1 MEGRKDGRREGWK
14 AFMSERLP
22 LEAVDRH
29 LRKPLPKH
37 INLLFSLGS
46 LAMFLLLLQA
56 VTGAFLALYY
66 SPSPEHAHNAVTYIS
81 EEVPFGAFV
90 RGLHHWGAS
99 AMVIIVFLHLL
110 RVVLYGSYKAPRELT
125 WILGVLLLLVVLG
138 FGFTGYL
145 LPWDEKAYWATVV
158 GVEIASTAPVLGDF
172 VAKVMRGGSEIGAV
186 TLSRFYALHTIWLPW
201 LAFGLVGVHLFF
213 VRYYGSSGIPQSPS
227 CPPDKGGRGVTAE
240 EQPPSSPLDKEESP
254 LIREVRGVA
263 EIKTGKPFYPDQ
275 VFEDVIGMLI
285 LFAVLAS
292 VALFVPV
299 PLEEV
304 ADPTNAE
311 YDPRPEWYFLFLF
324 QLLKYFQGPFEII
337 GTFVIPTV
345 GMVLLLILPFLD
357 KSERVVLW
365 KRPIALT
372 VTSVCVIGIV
382 SLTILGAS
390 SPKLETQEPSQ
401 PTEQVQDPVTPD
413 TETEVVEEG
422 EEVFDFQLT
431 EEEIEGTEEGE
442 EVFDFPTH
450 RGRIG
455 IAMINHNSPEQFTLF
470 PTDTESQPPR
480 DDSTSGE
487 IELVSFR
494 ELVPEIKDTGYL
506 THAIFAY
513 PAKFIPQIVRY
524 AITTY
529 TKEGDWIVDPFA
541 GSGTVGVEAYL
552 CKRNAFL
559 LDLNLLLNHIMPMKL
574 YGGKE
579 RLREADLHK
588 LLEGMKESK
597 APVYTRLVKC

>member
-1 MEGRKDGRREGWK
+1 MRQ
-14 AFMSERLP
+14 FLNERLP
-22 LEAVDRH
+22 LSEFSAH

-125 WILGVLLLLVVLG
+125 WIFGVFLLLIVLG

-172 VAKVMRGGSEIGAV
+172 VAKVMRGGTEIGAV

-213 VRYYGSSGIPQSPS
+213 VRYYGSSGTPRNTP
-227 CPPDKGGRGVTAE
+227 E
-240 EQPPSSPLDKEESP
+240 EM
-254 LIREVRGVA
+254 
-263 EIKTGKPFYPDQ
+263 KTGKPFYPDQ
-275 VFEDVIGMLI
+275 VFEDVVGMLI

-299 PLEEV
+299 PLEDV
-304 ADPTNAE
+304 ADPTNAD

-345 GMVLLLILPFLD
+345 GMVLLLFLPFLD
-357 KSERVVLW
+357 KSDRVVLW
-365 KRPIALT
+365 KRPVALT
-372 VTSVCVIGIV
+372 VTSVCVVGIV
-382 SLTILGAS
+382 VLTILGGTS
-390 SPKLETQEPSQ
+390 KKLETTEAVVQETAQ
-401 PTEQVQDPVTPD
+401 PTEQTQETATPPID
-413 TETEVVEEG
+413 TETVDEG
-422 EEVFDFQLT
+422 EAVFDFQLT
-431 EEEIEGTEEGE
+431 EEEIEGAKAVE
-442 EVFDFPTH
+442 
-450 RGRIG
+450 
-455 IAMINHNSPEQFTLF
+455 
-470 PTDTESQPPR
+470 ESQ
-480 DDSTSGE
+480 
-487 IELVSFR
+487 
-494 ELVPEIKDTGYL
+494 
-506 THAIFAY
+506 
-513 PAKFIPQIVRY
+513 
-524 AITTY
+524 
-529 TKEGDWIVDPFA
+529 
-541 GSGTVGVEAYL
+541 
-552 CKRNAFL
+552 
-559 LDLNLLLNHIMPMKL
+559 
-574 YGGKE
+574 
-579 RLREADLHK
+579 
-588 LLEGMKESK
+588 
-597 APVYTRLVKC
+597 

>member
-1 MEGRKDGRREGWK
+1 MQ
-14 AFMSERLP
+14 FFNERLP
-22 LEAVDRH
+22 LSEFSAH

-125 WILGVLLLLVVLG
+125 WIFGVFLLLIVLG

-145 LPWDEKAYWATVV
+145 LPWDEKAYWATIV

-172 VAKVMRGGSEIGAV
+172 VAKVMRGGAEIGAV

-213 VRYYGSSGIPQSPS
+213 VRYYGSSGIPQSSSSPA
-227 CPPDKGGRGVTAE
+227 DKGGRGVTAE
-240 EQPPSSPLDKEESP
+240 M
-254 LIREVRGVA
+254 
-263 EIKTGKPFYPDQ
+263 KTGKPFYPDQ
-275 VFEDVIGMLI
+275 VFEDVVGMLI

-299 PLEEV
+299 PLEDA
-304 ADPTNAE
+304 ADPTNAD

-324 QLLKYFQGPFEII
+324 QLLKYFQGPFEVI

-345 GMVLLLILPFLD
+345 GMVLLLLLPFLD
-357 KSERVVLW
+357 RSERVVLW

-372 VTSVCVIGIV
+372 VTSVSVAGIV
-382 SLTILGAS
+382 LLTILGAS
-390 SPKLETQEPSQ
+390 SPKLETQETSQ
-401 PTEQVQDPVTPD
+401 PTAQTEGAVMPD
-413 TETEVVEEG
+413 TETEAVEETEAVFDFQLAEEEVDGTEEG
-422 EEVFDFQLT
+422 EAVFDFQLT
-431 EEEIEGTEEGE
+431 EEE
-442 EVFDFPTH
+442 
-450 RGRIG
+450 
-455 IAMINHNSPEQFTLF
+455 
-470 PTDTESQPPR
+470 
-480 DDSTSGE
+480 
-487 IELVSFR
+487 
-494 ELVPEIKDTGYL
+494 
-506 THAIFAY
+506 
-513 PAKFIPQIVRY
+513 
-524 AITTY
+524 
-529 TKEGDWIVDPFA
+529 
-541 GSGTVGVEAYL
+541 
-552 CKRNAFL
+552 
-559 LDLNLLLNHIMPMKL
+559 
-574 YGGKE
+574 
-579 RLREADLHK
+579 
-588 LLEGMKESK
+588 LE
-597 APVYTRLVKC
+597 

>member
-1 MEGRKDGRREGWK
+1 MRQ
-14 AFMSERLP
+14 FLNERLP
-22 LEAVDRH
+22 LSEFSAH

-56 VTGAFLALYY
+56 ATGAFLALYY
-66 SPSPEHAHNAVTYIS
+66 SPSPEHAYNAVTYIS

-125 WILGVLLLLVVLG
+125 WIFGVLLLLVVLG

-172 VAKVMRGGSEIGAV
+172 VAKVMRGGTEIGAV

-213 VRYYGSSGIPQSPS
+213 VRYYGSSGTPENTP
-227 CPPDKGGRGVTAE
+227 E
-240 EQPPSSPLDKEESP
+240 EM
-254 LIREVRGVA
+254 
-263 EIKTGKPFYPDQ
+263 KTGKPFYPDQ
-275 VFEDVIGMLI
+275 VFEDVVGMLI

-299 PLEEV
+299 PLEDV
-304 ADPTNAE
+304 ADPTNAD

-337 GTFVIPTV
+337 GTFVIPTL
-345 GMVLLLILPFLD
+345 GMVLLLLLPFLD

-372 VTSVCVIGIV
+372 VTSVCVAGIV
-382 SLTILGAS
+382 LLTILGAS
-390 SPKLETQEPSQ
+390 SPKLETQETSQ
-401 PTEQVQDPVTPD
+401 PIEQPEGAVTPD
-413 TETEVVEEG
+413 TETEAVEEG
-422 EEVFDFQLT
+422 EAVFDFQLT
-431 EEEIEGTEEGE
+431 EEEIEGTEA
-442 EVFDFPTH
+442 VFDF
-450 RGRIG
+450 
-455 IAMINHNSPEQFTLF
+455 QL
-470 PTDTESQPPR
+470 TE
-480 DDSTSGE
+480 E
-487 IELVSFR
+487 EL
-494 ELVPEIKDTGYL
+494 E
-506 THAIFAY
+506 
-513 PAKFIPQIVRY
+513 
-524 AITTY
+524 
-529 TKEGDWIVDPFA
+529 
-541 GSGTVGVEAYL
+541 
-552 CKRNAFL
+552 
-559 LDLNLLLNHIMPMKL
+559 
-574 YGGKE
+574 
-579 RLREADLHK
+579 
-588 LLEGMKESK
+588 
-597 APVYTRLVKC
+597 

>member
-1 MEGRKDGRREGWK
+1 MRQ
-14 AFMSERLP
+14 FLNERLP
-22 LEAVDRH
+22 LAAFSAH

-81 EEVPFGAFV
+81 EEVPFGSFV

-125 WILGVLLLLVVLG
+125 WIVGVLLLLVVLG

-158 GVEIASTAPVLGDF
+158 GVEISSTAPILGDF
-172 VAKVMRGGSEIGAV
+172 VAKVMRGGAEIGAV

-201 LAFGLVGVHLFF
+201 IAFGLVGVHLFF
-213 VRYYGSSGIPQSPS
+213 VRYYGSSGTPENTP
-227 CPPDKGGRGVTAE
+227 E
-240 EQPPSSPLDKEESP
+240 EM
-254 LIREVRGVA
+254 
-263 EIKTGKPFYPDQ
+263 KTGKPFYPDQ
-275 VFEDVIGMLI
+275 VFEDVVGMLI

-304 ADPTNAE
+304 ADPTNAD

-345 GMVLLLILPFLD
+345 GMVLLLLLPFLD
-357 KSERVVLW
+357 RSERVVLW
-365 KRPIALT
+365 KRPVALT
-372 VTSVCVIGIV
+372 VTTLSVAAIV
-382 SLTILGAS
+382 GLTILGAS
-390 SPKLETQEPSQ
+390 APKLETQAASQ
-401 PTEQVQDPVTPD
+401 PTEQTQGSETPG
-413 TETEVVEEG
+413 TEAEEA

-431 EEEIEGTEEGE
+431 EEE
-442 EVFDFPTH
+442 
-450 RGRIG
+450 
-455 IAMINHNSPEQFTLF
+455 
-470 PTDTESQPPR
+470 
-480 DDSTSGE
+480 
-487 IELVSFR
+487 
-494 ELVPEIKDTGYL
+494 
-506 THAIFAY
+506 
-513 PAKFIPQIVRY
+513 
-524 AITTY
+524 
-529 TKEGDWIVDPFA
+529 
-541 GSGTVGVEAYL
+541 
-552 CKRNAFL
+552 
-559 LDLNLLLNHIMPMKL
+559 
-574 YGGKE
+574 
-579 RLREADLHK
+579 
-588 LLEGMKESK
+588 LE
-597 APVYTRLVKC
+597 